1 MNQQNEDD
9 PKHSHNAPDR
19 YDCDGSRTRE
29 SLHLATASLMRE
41 VYMPFPHGPGH
52 SRLVRLPDNPA
63 NTRRARTLH
72 YQHRPSDYFGSGPLS
87 G

>member
-19 YDCDGSRTRE
+19 YDWDGSRTRE

-41 VYMPFPHGPGH
+41 AYMRFPHGPGQL
-52 SRLVRLPDNPA
+52 SVKSGYRTIRLIPGERESSTISTGRAITSV
-63 NTRRARTLH
+63 RAR
-72 YQHRPSDYFGSGPLS
+72 
-87 G
+87 